1 MGLSIALVERLPG
14 WPLGLH
20 PFAADFVIKAIGSL
34 ALAASFEG
42 MVLDGFVPLL
52 PPSFG
57 RNLLQFC
64 IAQDKFF
71 LAKMMMSH
79 SQCQGSSAGSPLFP
93 RAFEPRVLHIFI
105 CSHLHHIFITS
116 SSHLHHI
123 FITSSSHLHHILS
136 SSHLHSLS
144 LSLSL
149 SLSSHLHIFSSSSHL
164 HIFTS
169 CRRGATKWQSFRFTK
184 WSSSVNNW
192 GFYAR
197 FVKLRFWSVR
207 GNHFA
212 RNEVRVSKTEGL
224 FWVWLV
230 LLKGLCVK
238 VSVCK
243 GFCVQKRVCV

>member
-123 FITSSSHLHHILS
+123 FITSSSHLVIFTS
-136 SSHLHSLS
+136 SLS
-144 LSLSL
+144 LSLCLFL
-149 SLSSHLHIFSSSSHL
+149 SLLIFTSSHLH

-169 CRRGATKWQSFRFTK
+169 CRRGATKWQSFRTK

>member
-1 MGLSIALVERLPG
+1 MTFSDRGLIGFVLQYRHGSVADVGSLLVADHLSRENLILPSIRKPGAIHIQARPVHKYHHIKIYQRHMMGLSIALVERLPG

-105 CSHLHHIFITS
+105 CSHLHLF
-116 SSHLHHI
+116 
-123 FITSSSHLHHILS
+123 TSSSHLHHILS
-136 SSHLHSLS
+136 SSHLHS

-169 CRRGATKWQSFRFTK
+169 CRRGATKWQSFRTK
-184 WSSSVNNW
+184 
-192 GFYAR
+192 
-197 FVKLRFWSVR
+197 
-207 GNHFA
+207 
-212 RNEVRVSKTEGL
+212 
-224 FWVWLV
+224 
-230 LLKGLCVK
+230 
-238 VSVCK
+238 
-243 GFCVQKRVCV
+243 

>member
-105 CSHLHHIFITS
+105 CSHLHMFTSSSHLVIFTS
-116 SSHLHHI
+116 SLSLSLFLSLLIFTSSHLHHI
-123 FITSSSHLHHILS
+123 FTSSHLADEAP
-136 SSHLHSLS
+136 
-144 LSLSL
+144 
-149 SLSSHLHIFSSSSHL
+149 
-164 HIFTS
+164 
-169 CRRGATKWQSFRFTK
+169 R
-184 WSSSVNNW
+184 N
-192 GFYAR
+192 
-197 FVKLRFWSVR
+197 
-207 GNHFA
+207 GNLFA
-212 RNEVRVSKTEGL
+212 RNEVRVSTTEG
-224 FWVWLV
+224 FMRV
-230 LLKGLCVK
+230 L
-238 VSVCK
+238 
-243 GFCVQKRVCV
+243 